1 MANQVLSFPMAF
13 TGLGTATHLNDLPW
27 MDVTILDPET
37 TDPRCLPQ
45 SSTCKTCSFEP
56 VNLWKSIGAP
66 NNKSRFF
73 ETVTMW
79 LLQSKDYFKRDL
91 EP

>member
-13 TGLGTATHLNDLPW
+13 TGLGAATHLNDLPW
-27 MDVTILDPET
+27 MEFTILDPET

-45 SSTCKTCSFEP
+45 SSTCKTGRFEP
-56 VNLWKSIGAP
+56 VHLWKSIGAQ

-73 ETVTMW
+73 EICDYT
-79 LLQSKDYFKRDL
+79 SSAIKRYFKRDL
-91 EP
+91 LT